1 MSTDVRQPEAETAAR
16 AQARRKGTTGAGA
29 TGQLRG
35 TMGTLQLA
43 LTVLAMSAPIGNV
56 TGVLPL
62 GITQGNGIG
71 TPMIYAFVGLIFLLF
86 AVGFTTMTRNLP
98 KPGAFY
104 TYITAGLSRTIG
116 LGSGFLAA
124 FTYLVYM
131 VGSYAFFGVSVG
143 NVLDAFHGPATPWW
157 IWGAIACVII
167 TVLGHFN
174 VELSGK
180 VLAVFMV
187 MEVLLVMLFNVPV
200 LLTGG
205 PQGYQVESFD
215 PSHVFSGELGV
226 ATLFAIT
233 CFLGF
238 ESSAIYRDEVK
249 QPDKTIPRATYL
261 AIIGLGGFYILT
273 SWALVTFWG
282 PGQVAA
288 AGAANPTI
296 LFNGGFKYYMGSAFT
311 QVMVVLVVT
320 SVFAGA
326 LSTHNSLSRY
336 LYSLGKD
343 EILPSSLG
351 RAHRKHGSPAFASAT
366 ATVAAVVV
374 TLPFLLSGLDAVA
387 MYSSMF
393 ALGTFALL
401 ILFTLTTIAALRY
414 FRIIRHSE
422 GIWNTLIAPII
433 ALAGLVLLVT
443 LTSLYFSMSIGAP
456 QWVATAEQLLLVAI
470 VIAGI
475 LVGLRWR
482 KTRPAVFTRIGGGA
496 GEHHDIRKTSSLAS
510 RVTVGTEQ

>member
-1 MSTDVRQPEAETAAR
+1 MSTDVHHPEAQTIATQQAKGQRAA
-16 AQARRKGTTGAGA
+16 GAGA
-29 TGQLRG
+29 AGQLRG

-124 FTYLVYM
+124 VTYLVYM

-143 NVLDAFHGPATPWW
+143 NVLDAFHGPAIPWW
-157 IWGAIACVII
+157 IWGAMACVVI

-187 MEVLLVMLFNVPV
+187 MEVVLVMLFNVPV
-200 LLTGG
+200 LATGG
-205 PQGYQVESFD
+205 PQGYQVESFE

-282 PGQVAA
+282 PDHVAA

-296 LFNGGFKYYMGSAFT
+296 LFNGGFKYYMGSTLTEA
-311 QVMVVLVVT
+311 MVVLVVT

-343 EILPSSLG
+343 GILPSRLG
-351 RAHRKHGSPAFASAT
+351 TAHSKHGSPAYASAAAT
-366 ATVAAVVV
+366 AAAILL
-374 TLPFLLSGLDAVA
+374 TLPFLFSGLDAVA

-401 ILFTLTTIAALRY
+401 ILFTLTTISALRY
-414 FRIIRHSE
+414 FRIIRHRE
-422 GIWNTLIAPII
+422 GRWNTLIAPVL
-433 ALAGLVLLVT
+433 ALVGLILLVT
-443 LTSLYFSMSIGAP
+443 LTSMHFSMSIGAP
-456 QWVATAEQLLLVAI
+456 QWVATGEQLLL
-470 VIAGI
+470 IAI
-475 LVGLRWR
+475 LVAGVLIGLRWR
-482 KTRPAVFTRIGGGA
+482 RTRPTVFRQIGGGA
-496 GEHHDIRKTSSLAS
+496 GEHHDLRKAES
-510 RVTVGTEQ
+510 RTITATITDH